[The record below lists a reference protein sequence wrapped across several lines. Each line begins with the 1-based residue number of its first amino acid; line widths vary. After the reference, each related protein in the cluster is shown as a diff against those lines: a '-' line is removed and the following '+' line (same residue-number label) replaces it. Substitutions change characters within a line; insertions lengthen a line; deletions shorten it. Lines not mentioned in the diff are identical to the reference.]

1 MPHRPDTTAA
11 GVTMYANGTVF
22 SGRRDDPWPQA
33 CAVRGAIVLGCGP
46 LAELRRSW
54 PGAAEHDLTG
64 ATLLPG
70 FIDAHNHFLSTG
82 ESLAALD
89 LRYPGVASAAA
100 LLRAIREAAEVTPP
114 GETIG
119 GFGFD
124 NARYALPSLDELDE
138 AAGDH
143 PLQLFHTSGHNVLVN
158 RVVFAAAGVTDDS
171 DDPPGGRFVRD
182 AAGRLTGLCLDAACG
197 AVVPTD
203 VDIGS
208 HGPNFHT
215 RAPLE
220 VLVAAVERASR
231 AYLAAGLTCVADA
244 QVTSRELTAYREA
257 RRRGILGVR
266 TVCMPLSHQLDG
278 YASVGVRGP
287 FGDEVLSI
295 GHLKVYA
302 DGSLTGGTAAFSDA
316 LEVRD
321 QDGSMFHDDD
331 DLVDLIERA
340 WTEGWRVAVHAQGD
354 RAISLVLDG
363 LERGARART
372 DADAR
377 PRIEHCGYPTAE
389 GIDRMRRLAVTAV
402 NQPSYLFDY
411 GDAYAASLG
420 ERVHDL
426 QPWRDE
432 LDAGVRVVIS
442 SDSDVSSYRPL
453 ITVANAMLRRT
464 REGTVLG
471 ARHRL
476 TLEEALFAH
485 TVDAAYAVG
494 LDDRIGSL
502 EPMKDA
508 DLTIVGADIRSVAAD
523 EIAELP
529 VVATVVRGETASSS

>member
-1 MPHRPDTTAA
+1 MTERPDTTAA
-11 GVTMYANGTVF
+11 GVTIYANGTVF

-33 CAVRGAIVLGCGP
+33 CAVRGAAVLGCGP
-46 LAELRRSW
+46 LADLRRSW
-54 PGAAEHDLTG
+54 PGAAEHDLSG

-70 FIDAHNHFLSTG
+70 FVDAHNHFLSTG
-82 ESLAALD
+82 ESLGALD
-89 LRYPGVASAAA
+89 LRYPGIDSAAA
-100 LLRAIREAAEVTPP
+100 LLRVIREAAEVTPK
-114 GETIG
+114 GEPIG

-124 NARYALPSLDELDE
+124 DARYDLPSLDEVDA

-143 PLQLFHTSGHNVLVN
+143 PLQVFHTSGHNVLVN
-158 RVVFAAAGVTDDS
+158 RAVFAAAGVTDDTE
-171 DDPPGGRFVRD
+171 DPPGGRFVRD
-182 AAGRLTGLCLDAACG
+182 AAGRLSGLCLDAACG

-220 VLVAAVERASR
+220 TLVGAVERASR

-244 QVTSRELTAYREA
+244 QVTSRELAAYRDA
-257 RRRGILGVR
+257 RRRGVLGVR
-266 TVCMPLSHQLDG
+266 TVCMPLSHQLEE
-278 YASVGVRGP
+278 YASVGLRGP
-287 FGDEVLSI
+287 FGDERLSI

-316 LEVRD
+316 MGVRD
-321 QDGSMFHDDD
+321 QDGSMFHDDE
-331 DLVDLIERA
+331 DLVVLIERA
-340 WTEGWRVAVHAQGD
+340 WTDGWRVAVHAQGD

-363 LERGARART
+363 FERAARARA

-377 PRIEHCGYPTAE
+377 PRIEHCGYPTAQ
-389 GIDRMRRLAVTAV
+389 GIERMRSLGATAV
-402 NQPSYLFDY
+402 NQPSYLYDY
-411 GDAYAASLG
+411 GEAYAASLG

-453 ITVANAMLRRT
+453 TTVANAMRRRT

-471 ARHRL
+471 RRHRL

-485 TVDAAYAVG
+485 TIDAAYAVG

-502 EPMKDA
+502 ESMKHA
-508 DLTIVGADIRSVAAD
+508 DLTIVGADIRSVAVD
-523 EIAELP
+523 EISELP
-529 VVATVVRGETASSS
+529 ILATVIGGELVTP